1 MKKLLKNYIVCLLL
15 AIICLVAAVIFAP
28 IWNWWESCP
37 WRTWGA
43 DIVNLLIA
51 ACIVCYLVFYLAKKL
66 THGKRVIKVL
76 TIVEFSILSLIALG
90 CIFSQFNLI
99 NVKGACQIFGL
110 ALWTRGSVELF
121 RAYYH
126 RADSKEYYPVWYLAV
141 SIALVTFGTF
151 CVAKPFIQDVAIIWI
166 FAGALL
172 ISGALLLTMW
182 YNQKP
187 VREPKPKAKK
197 LSTEE

>member
-1 MKKLLKNYIVCLLL
+1 MKKLLKNHIVCLLL

-99 NVKGACQIFGL
+99 NIKGACQIFGL
-110 ALWTRGSVELF
+110 ALWTRGCVELF

-166 FAGALL
+166 FAGSLL
-172 ISGALLLTMW
+172 IAGALLLTMW

-187 VREPKPKAKK
+187 VREPKPKTK
-197 LSTEE
+197 S